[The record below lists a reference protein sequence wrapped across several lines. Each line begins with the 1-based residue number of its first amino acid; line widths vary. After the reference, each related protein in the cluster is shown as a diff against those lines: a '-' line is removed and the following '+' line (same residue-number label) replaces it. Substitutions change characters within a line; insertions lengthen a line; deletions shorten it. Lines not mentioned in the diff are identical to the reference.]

1 MSTYNRVLKRAYKIF
16 SAPGLAKAD
25 NNGYFHRE
33 KPDLKAFVEEQLK
46 QLEPT
51 KLIITF
57 CVTQEKPVEYVI
69 TLDPEY
75 VEDAKALERAEN
87 VYTKIDMPFKI
98 LMKFFFE
105 SSKMEDLICVY

>member
-1 MSTYNRVLKRAYKIF
+1 M
-16 SAPGLAKAD
+16 
-25 NNGYFHRE
+25 
-33 KPDLKAFVEEQLK
+33 
-46 QLEPT
+46 
-51 KLIITF
+51 
-57 CVTQEKPVEYVI
+57 EYVI

-87 VYTKIDMPFKI
+87 VYTKTDMPFKI